1 VGDGSGV
8 SERKQL
14 SLPRSTNIVWI
25 TRERK
30 NQLLGAIGRAGLN
43 VAEFE
48 YLQGD
53 HEDSY
58 RQLAGLVMH
67 TPSERWFRFEH
78 RAMRPVDAAIF
89 HAARLLRA
97 ASDPWPSLLCSWTP
111 GDAGFLDRVSV
122 SSWEEAL
129 PHFEHWL
136 DHLKAAHE
144 PDLWAQVRAGAGDD
158 ASGHFTLAE
167 RVELSSALSLIAER
181 LADLAQLSAQRRQT
195 FVIEFSQPLEDA
207 STKLVRGQ
215 WKLMF
220 YGALISKAVDLGLNL
235 HVIGDVGAFAMNL
248 IGHLF
253 GRGLP
258 ELPRSPGDRP
268 AV

>member
-1 VGDGSGV
+1 VVDGSSTSRG
-8 SERKQL
+8 KQ
-14 SLPRSTNIVWI
+14 PNVVWI

-30 NQLLGAIGRAGLN
+30 NQLFGAIGRAGLN

-53 HEDSY
+53 VEDSY
-58 RQLAGLVMH
+58 RQLSGLVMH

-78 RAMRPVDAAIF
+78 RAMRPVDAAVF
-89 HAARLLRA
+89 HASRLLRA
-97 ASDPWPSLLCSWTP
+97 SADPWPSLTCSWTP

-122 SSWEEAL
+122 ASWEEAV

-136 DHLKAAHE
+136 EHLKAAHE
-144 PDLWAQVRAGAGDD
+144 PDLWAQVRAGAADD
-158 ASGHFTLAE
+158 ASGYFTLAE
-167 RVELSSALSLIAER
+167 RVELSGALRRIAER
-181 LADLAQLSAQRRQT
+181 LADLAHLSAQGRET
-195 FVIEFSQPLEDA
+195 FVDEFSQPLEQA
-207 STKLVRGQ
+207 STKLTRGQ

-235 HVIGDVGAFAMNL
+235 HVIGDVGAFAMQL
-248 IGHLF
+248 VGHLF
-253 GRGLP
+253 GRDLP